1 MKLAIVDDNNE
12 YIKIIKNKL
21 NQLELTNLDI
31 ITYTNSQKY
40 KQDLIKKHI
49 NFDIVIMDIE
59 IDEING
65 IDLAIETNHILP
77 YCQIIYL
84 TSYMQYVSDVYETN
98 HTYYINKKDF
108 DKYFSLAINKATIII
123 NKIKSEVLTV
133 SWNKAEYKIKQNR
146 ITYIERQKKV
156 SFIYTKENYTK
167 TSSPIDKLL
176 LLLNQDFIR
185 CHESYLIN
193 MNYISIINKT
203 NIVLTTNQNIP
214 LSRKY
219 LNDVNIAYNRFLSKK

>member
-133 SWNKAEYKIKQNR
+133 SWNKVKYEIKQNR

-219 LNDVNIAYNRFLSKK
+219 LNDVNIVYNRFLSKK

>member
-98 HTYYINKKDF
+98 HTY
-108 DKYFSLAINKATIII
+108 
-123 NKIKSEVLTV
+123 
-133 SWNKAEYKIKQNR
+133 
-146 ITYIERQKKV
+146 
-156 SFIYTKENYTK
+156 
-167 TSSPIDKLL
+167 
-176 LLLNQDFIR
+176 
-185 CHESYLIN
+185 
-193 MNYISIINKT
+193 
-203 NIVLTTNQNIP
+203 
-214 LSRKY
+214 
-219 LNDVNIAYNRFLSKK
+219 

>member
-65 IDLAIETNHILP
+65 IDLAIETN
-77 YCQIIYL
+77 
-84 TSYMQYVSDVYETN
+84 
-98 HTYYINKKDF
+98 
-108 DKYFSLAINKATIII
+108 
-123 NKIKSEVLTV
+123 
-133 SWNKAEYKIKQNR
+133 
-146 ITYIERQKKV
+146 
-156 SFIYTKENYTK
+156 
-167 TSSPIDKLL
+167 
-176 LLLNQDFIR
+176 
-185 CHESYLIN
+185 
-193 MNYISIINKT
+193 
-203 NIVLTTNQNIP
+203 
-214 LSRKY
+214 
-219 LNDVNIAYNRFLSKK
+219 